1 MLGPFALFCGV
12 VILAGWFFL
21 IRDWL
26 ASANWSSVR
35 GTVRGV
41 DVAAMQSTDP
51 LRPWKQVEGFRAIIR
66 YAYEVD
72 EQTYVG
78 ERFSATRDPFF
89 ATEADANAFLQRFPL
104 RSQVSVRIDP
114 RNPKQSLLQRR
125 LSPADALPGYLGLGC
140 LMVGL
145 LLL

>member
-1 MLGPFALFCGV
+1 M

-78 ERFSATRDPFF
+78 ERFRRRVTRSLPPKPTPTPFCSAFRF
-89 ATEADANAFLQRFPL
+89 A
-104 RSQVSVRIDP
+104 
-114 RNPKQSLLQRR
+114 RR
-125 LSPADALPGYLGLGC
+125 
-140 LMVGL
+140 
-145 LLL
+145 